1 MTVWRVGTL
10 ICALAMGA
18 TPLLLPAQAKAKGLQ
33 LDAVIQAALGRGQKV
48 GHADIKLKLAEA
60 RLREAKGAFDW
71 RTTARAGWTRL
82 YFPRAQLVQ
91 GYDVLTNTSESSSNV
106 QVEVGVSHLFHN
118 GIRIEPGISYF
129 PVANASRAQ
138 TFGAVRPLPFV
149 NLQIPLL
156 HVFDE
161 DNTAAANERAALKEE
176 SGSIYELAAARQ
188 QAVSDAVQ
196 TYWRCIAAQEMTQIL
211 ETEKARADRDIKALR
226 AQQKSGQIDM
236 AAVEIAAA
244 KEIRRDSELAQS
256 RENVAQCRMYLSL
269 LVGRKKAA
277 ELPAMSV
284 AFPQIQNLTLTAGR
298 LREATLNKIA
308 LKNRPDIAASE
319 QDISAA
325 EDRVASAKAG
335 QDPKVNLSLNPDGA
349 FLSVAMSIEGD
360 RADGAEAVAEA
371 EAAEARLTLTELRQ
385 QIGRNVTSVVVALR
399 NSLST
404 LVALRA
410 SDRVMAR
417 IIQESRQAARAG
429 GVDAKDVRLREEERI
444 DIELQLVQAS
454 LDSALDLA
462 KLRLVTGTVATDGPT
477 AASKDAALFK
487 SLQF

>member
-1 MTVWRVGTL
+1 V
-10 ICALAMGA
+10 
-18 TPLLLPAQAKAKGLQ
+18 KGLQ

-48 GHADIKLKLAEA
+48 EHADIKLKLAES

-71 RTTARAGWTRL
+71 RTTARAGWRRL
-82 YFPRAQLVQ
+82 YFPRARLVQ

-149 NLQIPLL
+149 NLEIPLL

-161 DNTAAANERAALKEE
+161 DNTAAANERAALREE

-196 TYWRCIAAQEMTQIL
+196 TYWRCIAAQEMNQIL
-211 ETEKARADRDIKALR
+211 EAEKARADRNIEALR
-226 AQQKSGQIDM
+226 ARQKSGQIDM
-236 AAVEIAAA
+236 ATVEIAAA

-256 RENVAQCRMYLSL
+256 RENVAQCRMYLAL
-269 LVGRKKAA
+269 LVGSKESA
-277 ELPAMSV
+277 ELPTMAK
-284 AFPQIQNLTLTAGR
+284 AFPRMQNLTSTAGR
-298 LREATLNKIA
+298 LRDAALSKVA

-349 FLSVAMSIEGD
+349 FLSVAMSIEGN
-360 RADGAEAVAEA
+360 RADGAEAAAEA
-371 EAAEARLTLTELRQ
+371 EAAEARLTLSELRQ
-385 QIGRNVTSVVVALR
+385 QIGSDVASAVVALR

-404 LVALRA
+404 LVALQA

-417 IIQESRQAARAG
+417 IIRESRRAARAG
-429 GVDAKDVRLREEERI
+429 GVDAKEVHSREEEEV

-462 KLRLVTGTVATDGPT
+462 KLRLVTGTVATEGPT
-477 AASKDAALFK
+477 AASDDAALFK